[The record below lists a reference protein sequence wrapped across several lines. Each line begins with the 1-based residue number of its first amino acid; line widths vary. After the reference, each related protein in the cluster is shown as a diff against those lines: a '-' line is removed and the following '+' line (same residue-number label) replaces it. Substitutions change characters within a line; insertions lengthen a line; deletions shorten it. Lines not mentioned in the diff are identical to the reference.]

1 MVLQVPLP
9 PSLGKE
15 TALEHPHSNAQ
26 RNLFQVLMSSSSP
39 ELGEVSGF
47 IGCASG
53 QREAKEEIRRDLYK
67 GREKNNQNLRGA
79 GAARGNRPLTCYG
92 CYHPELLA
100 DQTAN

>member
-26 RNLFQVLMSSSSP
+26 RNLFQVLMSPSFLQ
-39 ELGEVSGF
+39 LGEVSGF

-53 QREAKEEIRRDLYK
+53 QREAKEESCRDSLK
-67 GREKNNQNLRGA
+67 GRGA
-79 GAARGNRPLTCYG
+79 G
-92 CYHPELLA
+92 
-100 DQTAN
+100 